1 MKTYSLIKEGI
12 YGSQEAV
19 GWADWIVKAGNLI
32 FVSMWKHL
40 SSLFEELLIQIGVLW
55 IGDDNRR
62 SYIRLEFDAFI
73 K

>member
-1 MKTYSLIKEGI
+1 METYSLITKGI

-19 GWADWIVKAGNLI
+19 GEAGWIVKAGNLI
-32 FVSMWKHL
+32 FMSMWKHL

-62 SYIRLEFDAFI
+62 SKIRLEFNLFI
-73 K
+73 N

>member
-1 MKTYSLIKEGI
+1 MKTYSLIKKGS

-19 GWADWIVKAGNLI
+19 GKAGWIVEAGSLI
-32 FVSMWKHL
+32 FMSMWKNL
-40 SSLFEELLIQIGVLW
+40 SSLFKELLIHIGVLW

-62 SYIRLEFDAFI
+62 SNIRLEFDAFI